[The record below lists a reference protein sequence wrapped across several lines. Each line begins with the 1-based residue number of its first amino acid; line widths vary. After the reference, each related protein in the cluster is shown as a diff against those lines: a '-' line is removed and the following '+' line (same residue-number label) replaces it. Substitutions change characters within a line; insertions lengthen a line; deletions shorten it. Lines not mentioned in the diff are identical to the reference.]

1 MTDRIYWGVGILA
14 RFVNRTI
21 PSSHPAMSKSQ
32 RATWADTMSAPGSSS
47 RSIAPRARC
56 WEPCDREIAV
66 HEYQLHATTDPAV
79 SELAS
84 VLAVARVLPYD
95 ECPLAALNVERLVG
109 APLAG
114 LRSEVLVRLPGILGC
129 THLNDA
135 LRALA
140 EVPILAA
147 ALVGVSP
154 RAHQGHGG

>member
-1 MTDRIYWGVGILA
+1 VTDRIYWGVGILA

-56 WEPCDREIAV
+56 WEPGGREIAV
-66 HEYQLHATTDPAV
+66 HEYH
-79 SELAS
+79 
-84 VLAVARVLPYD
+84 
-95 ECPLAALNVERLVG
+95 
-109 APLAG
+109 
-114 LRSEVLVRLPGILGC
+114 
-129 THLNDA
+129 DA

-147 ALVGVSP
+147 ALVGVGP